1 MIRGMMTRLAA
12 TAFALALAGT
22 AALAAA
28 QDDALPT
35 LGGAGQA
42 TPPGWVS
49 NCQAPARDATLECRM
64 EQRAVLKQTGQIV
77 ASVTIRVPA
86 DTRKPVLMVRVPLG
100 LSIESGVT
108 LAVDGAKGRSLPIQ
122 TCDGG
127 GCYAGAP
134 LPADLLSA
142 LSKGNELDIVFQ
154 NLEKAPIKLVMPLAG
169 FTDAFGR
176 IK

>member
-1 MIRGMMTRLAA
+1 MVRGTMTKLAA
-12 TAFALALAGT
+12 AIVAAGLAGT
-22 AALAAA
+22 TALAAA
-28 QDDALPT
+28 EEGALPT
-35 LGGAGQA
+35 LGGAGQPP
-42 TPPGWVS
+42 PPGWVS
-49 NCQAPARDATLECRM
+49 SCQAPSRDAPLECRM
-64 EQRAVLKQTGQIV
+64 DQRAVLKQTGQIV

-100 LSIESGVT
+100 LSIDSGVT
-108 LAVDGAKGRSLPIQ
+108 LAVDGSKGRSLPIQ

-134 LPADLLSA
+134 LPADLLAA

-169 FTDAFGR
+169 FTDAYAR
-176 IK
+176 IR